1 MKTLSTRERLLQV
14 GLLRFHENGYAA
26 TGIQEILEQAQ
37 VPKGSFYHHFASKE
51 EFARAVMLQHVSREA
66 RHMERPLKDSKLPP
80 LKRLRQYFKELIKLS
95 GQCGSVPGCLVSKMS
110 LEVSSQSEVIRTLLS
125 EAFKTWQKAIE
136 EVLRAAVDEKEL
148 PSGTRTAELAAYL
161 LNSWEGAVVRSHAE
175 QNDKPL
181 ETFIS
186 LTFSHVLK
194 A

>member
-1 MKTLSTRERLLQV
+1 MTTLSTRERLLQV

-37 VPKGSFYHHFASKE
+37 VPRGSFYHHFASKE

-66 RHMERPLKDSKLPP
+66 RRMEKSLKDSKLPP

-95 GQCGSVPGCLVSKMS
+95 GQCGSVPGCLVGKMS

-161 LNSWEGAVVRSHAE
+161 LNSWEGAVLRSQTE
-175 QNDKPL
+175 QSDKPL

-186 LTFSHVLK
+186 FTFSQLL
-194 A
+194 

>member
-1 MKTLSTRERLLQV
+1 MTTLSTRERLLQV

-37 VPKGSFYHHFASKE
+37 VPRGSFYHHFASKE

-66 RHMERPLKDSKLPP
+66 RRMEKSLKDSKLPP

-95 GQCGSVPGCLVSKMS
+95 GQCGSVPGCLVGKMS

-136 EVLRAAVDEKEL
+136 EVLRAAVDERNFRL
-148 PSGTRTAELAAYL
+148 ALAPPS
-161 LNSWEGAVVRSHAE
+161 
-175 QNDKPL
+175 
-181 ETFIS
+181 
-186 LTFSHVLK
+186 
-194 A
+194 